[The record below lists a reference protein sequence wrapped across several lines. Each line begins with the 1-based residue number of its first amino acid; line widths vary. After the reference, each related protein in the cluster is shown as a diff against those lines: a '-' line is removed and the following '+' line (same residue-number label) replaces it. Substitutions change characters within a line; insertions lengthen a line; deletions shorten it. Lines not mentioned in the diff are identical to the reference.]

1 VSSTGNSQSTTDAN
15 AAAAI
20 TSTQPAQRLVSTAV
34 PFGFL
39 AQLWPYLK
47 RYRHLM
53 LGAAAALMLTSGL
66 TLAMGQ
72 GVRMVIDQGILS
84 QSLGALNRT
93 LGFVMVLVVAMAT
106 GTFVRFYLVTWLGER
121 VAADLRADV
130 FAHLVQMHPSYF
142 EENSSGDIM
151 SRLTTDTTL
160 LQSIIGSSLSFALRN
175 ALTVTGGLVMLLI
188 TNIKLS
194 FVVLLGVPAVLI
206 PVLYMGKRVR
216 SLSRRSQDTVAD
228 VGTYAGEIIR
238 QIKTVQSYAREPF
251 EKAAFQVEV
260 DDALEVARQR
270 IQQRSILMAVVIL
283 LAFTAIAAM
292 VWVGGYDVMTGSMSG
307 GELAAFVFYAV
318 MVAFGVAGVSE
329 VYGEVQRAA
338 GATERLMELL
348 SEPSIIVSPA
358 ESKPLDTDI
367 SDHLQLHNV
376 SFSYPSRPET
386 RALDSVSLT
395 VKRGET
401 VALVGPSGAGKST
414 LFELLLRFYDPQQGE
429 VSLLG
434 QNVRDLSLPELRQHI
449 GLVPQQPVLFSN
461 DVWHNIRYG
470 RPEASDAE
478 VEAAAEAANAMGFIK
493 ALPQGFSSDLGE
505 AGVRLSGGQKQ
516 RLVIARA
523 ILKDPDLLLLDEA
536 TSALDAESEHQVQ
549 QALDKLMTRRTTLI
563 IAHRLAT
570 VQGADRIV
578 VMDQGRIVA
587 EGSHREL
594 LRRSTLY
601 RRLAEL
607 QFGLNATARDADAS
621 QSTQIPGA
629 DHIGNR

>member
-1 VSSTGNSQSTTDAN
+1 MSSSSDLQTADEAETTDAS
-15 AAAAI
+15 ASPSPSPATGPVAAAI
-20 TSTQPAQRLVSTAV
+20 

-53 LGAAAALMLTSGL
+53 LGAAAALVLTSGL
-66 TLAMGQ
+66 TLALGQ
-72 GVRMVIDQGILS
+72 GVRLVIDQGILAE
-84 QSLGALNRT
+84 SLGALNRT
-93 LGFVMVLVVAMAT
+93 LGFVMVLVVAMAV

-121 VAADLRADV
+121 VSADLRADV

-142 EENSSGDIM
+142 EENASGDIM

-175 ALTVTGGLVMLLI
+175 ALTVTGGLIMLLI
-188 TNIKLS
+188 TNLKLS
-194 FVVLLGVPAVLI
+194 LVVLLGVPAVLI
-206 PVLYMGKRVR
+206 PVLYMGKQVR
-216 SLSRRSQDTVAD
+216 QLSRRSQDTVAD
-228 VGTYAGEIIR
+228 VGSYAGEIIR

-251 EKAAFQVEV
+251 EKAAFQLEV
-260 DDALEVARQR
+260 DAALEVARQR
-270 IQQRSILMAVVIL
+270 IRQRSILMAVVIL

-292 VWVGGYDVMTGSMSG
+292 VWVGGYDVMTGTMSG

-348 SEPSIIVSPA
+348 AEPSIIVSPTESRSMDEAA
-358 ESKPLDTDI
+358 EH
-367 SDHLQLHNV
+367 HLTLNNV

-386 RALDSVSLT
+386 NALSDVNLAI
-395 VKRGET
+395 KRGET

-414 LFELLLRFYDPQQGE
+414 LFELLLRFYDPQQGS
-429 VSLLG
+429 VSVMG
-434 QNVRDLSLPELRQHI
+434 QDVRDIPLPELRQHI

-470 RPEASDAE
+470 RPDASDAD
-478 VEAAAEAANAMGFIK
+478 VLAAAESANAMSFIN
-493 ALPQGFSSDLGE
+493 ALPQGFASDLGE

-536 TSALDAESEHQVQ
+536 TSALDAESEFQVQ
-549 QALDKLMTRRTTLI
+549 QALEKLMKQRTTLI

-587 EGSHREL
+587 EGTHQQLMTQSP
-594 LRRSTLY
+594 LY
-601 RRLAEL
+601 RRLADL
-607 QFGLNATARDADAS
+607 QFG
-621 QSTQIPGA
+621 QSAVMGKAAGITTE
-629 DHIGNR
+629 

>member
-1 VSSTGNSQSTTDAN
+1 MSSPQAPQDTADATEPS
-15 AAAAI
+15 AARSPGTASAAGPVPAAI
-20 TSTQPAQRLVSTAV
+20 

-53 LGAAAALMLTSGL
+53 LGAAAALVLTSGL
-66 TLAMGQ
+66 TLALGQ
-72 GVRMVIDQGILS
+72 GVRLVIDQGILAE
-84 QSLGALNRT
+84 SLSALNRT
-93 LGFVMVLVVAMAT
+93 LGFVMVLVVAMAV

-121 VAADLRADV
+121 VSADLRADV
-130 FAHLVQMHPSYF
+130 FAHLVHMHPSYF
-142 EENSSGDIM
+142 EENASGDIM

-188 TNIKLS
+188 TNLKLS
-194 FVVLLGVPAVLI
+194 LVVLLGVPAVLI
-206 PVLYMGKRVR
+206 PVLYMGKQVR
-216 SLSRRSQDTVAD
+216 QLSRRSQDTVAD
-228 VGTYAGEIIR
+228 VGSYAGEIIR

-260 DDALEVARQR
+260 DAALEVARQR
-270 IQQRSILMAVVIL
+270 IRQRSILMAVVIL

-292 VWVGGYDVMTGSMSG
+292 VWVGGYDVMTGTMTG

-348 SEPSIIVSPA
+348 AEPSIIVSPA
-358 ESKPLDTDI
+358 EAGPFDPNAEH
-367 SDHLQLHNV
+367 HLTLNNV

-386 RALDSVSLT
+386 NALSEVSLA

-414 LFELLLRFYDPQQGE
+414 LFELLLRFYDPQQGS
-429 VSLLG
+429 VTLLG
-434 QNVRDLSLPELRQHI
+434 QDVRALPLPELRQHI

-470 RPEASDAE
+470 RPYASDAE
-478 VEAAAEAANAMGFIK
+478 VLEAAKAANAMAFIE
-493 ALPQGFSSDLGE
+493 ALPQGFASDLGE

-536 TSALDAESEHQVQ
+536 TSALDAESEYQVQ
-549 QALDKLMTRRTTLI
+549 QALEKLMKQRTTLI

-587 EGSHREL
+587 EGTHTQL
-594 LRRSTLY
+594 LTQSPLY

-607 QFGLNATARDADAS
+607 QFGQTLSPNEDEAIAN
-621 QSTQIPGA
+621 
-629 DHIGNR
+629 H

>member
-1 VSSTGNSQSTTDAN
+1 MSSTRDTQSAADEN
-15 AAAAI
+15 AVNADTLATA
-20 TSTQPAQRLVSTAV
+20 TPPTRVSAAV

-53 LGAAAALMLTSGL
+53 LGAAAALILTSGL
-66 TLAMGQ
+66 TLALGQ
-72 GVRMVIDQGILS
+72 GVRLVIDQGILA

-93 LGFVMVLVVAMAT
+93 LGFVMVLVVAMAV

-121 VAADLRADV
+121 VSADLRADV
-130 FAHLVQMHPSYF
+130 FAHLVHMHPSYF
-142 EENSSGDIM
+142 EENASGDIM

-188 TNIKLS
+188 TNLKLS
-194 FVVLLGVPAVLI
+194 LVVLLGVPAVLI
-206 PVLYMGKRVR
+206 PVLYMGKQVR
-216 SLSRRSQDTVAD
+216 QLSRRSQDTVAD
-228 VGTYAGEIIR
+228 VGSYAGEIIR

-260 DDALEVARQR
+260 DAALEVARQR
-270 IQQRSILMAVVIL
+270 IRQRSILMAVVIL

-292 VWVGGYDVMTGSMSG
+292 VWVGGYDVMTGTMSG

-348 SEPSIIVSPA
+348 AEPSIIVSPT
-358 ESKPLDTDI
+358 ESRPLDNDAPN
-367 SDHLQLHNV
+367 HLTLTNV

-386 RALDSVSLT
+386 NALSDVNLA

-414 LFELLLRFYDPQQGE
+414 LFELLLRFYDPQQGS

-434 QNVRDLSLPELRQHI
+434 QDVRELPLPELRQHI

-470 RPEASDAE
+470 RPEASDTE
-478 VEAAAEAANAMGFIK
+478 VLAAAEAANAMPFIE
-493 ALPQGFSSDLGE
+493 ALPQGFASDLGE

-536 TSALDAESEHQVQ
+536 TSALDAESEYQVQ
-549 QALDKLMTRRTTLI
+549 QALDKLMKQRTTLI

-587 EGSHREL
+587 EGTHNQL
-594 LRRSTLY
+594 LTQSPLY

-607 QFGLNATARDADAS
+607 QFGQAATA
-621 QSTQIPGA
+621 PGNEA
-629 DHIGNR
+629 ITTD